1 MRLLTS
7 LNEFYCMALVKNP
20 IVIFNFELDSNQL
33 NEEKN
38 PKPTDDDILYKKYFV
53 LMQHFSAFPKKNS
66 SKRQKT
72 CSRIKKKIFDINHAQ
87 CI

>member
-33 NEEKN
+33 NEKKN

-53 LMQHFSAFPKKNS
+53 LIQHISTFPKK
-66 SKRQKT
+66 KVQRD
-72 CSRIKKKIFDINHAQ
+72 KKHVRE
-87 CI
+87 